1 MCGKDYPL
9 SYLNG
14 YADFYYERYKV
25 TEGVL
30 IPRPDT
36 EILVEAALMVCG
48 ALEVP
53 MGDVANIKPSVD
65 SQKIL
70 IADLCAGTG
79 CVGISTANA
88 LIKAGRDC
96 ELTLV
101 DISDDAL
108 SCCGVNKNICKAPVT
123 VTKADVL
130 NGDILFGGKMSL
142 ITSNPPYITDE
153 EMDELPLSVTYEPE
167 LALRGG
173 KDGLDFY
180 GKLCQIG
187 KDNLIT
193 GGALAVE
200 HGYLQQEAV
209 IDIFMQNGYK
219 DVTGLKDYGGNP
231 RVVIGIWRGDNA

>member
-1 MCGKDYPL
+1 MCGKDYPS

-36 EILVEAALMVCG
+36 EILVEAALMACG
-48 ALEVP
+48 ALGMP
-53 MGDVANIKPSVD
+53 MGDVANIKTSVISD
-65 SQKIL
+65 KIL
-70 IADLCAGTG
+70 MADICAGTG

-88 LIKAGRDC
+88 LIKAGKEC
-96 ELTLV
+96 SLTLV
-101 DISDDAL
+101 DISDTAL
-108 SCCGVNKNICKAPVT
+108 SCCESNKTICKADVQIR
-123 VTKADVL
+123 KADILNDDVL
-130 NGDILFGGKMSL
+130 FEDKLSL
-142 ITSNPPYITDE
+142 ITSNPPYITDD

-180 GKLCQIG
+180 GRLCQIG
-187 KDNLIT
+187 RENLIN
-193 GGALAVE
+193 GGILAVE
-200 HGYLQQEAV
+200 HGYLQQEDV
-209 IDIFMQNGYK
+209 IEIFKKNGYS

-231 RVVIGIWRGDNA
+231 RVVVGTWRGE